1 MPYVVKEDII
11 AFVEETKN
19 ISQGSSGIYDII
31 LYRDLIGSELNAQ
44 KISVISVAI
53 LNRNGEKVL
62 MYNNPIVPGVSDSL
76 IVGSA
81 ANNEAGKISFEITGI
96 QSRALDPGDLNV
108 QITLI
113 YSDFYPNAKT
123 YILPV
128 FKIGQTIE
136 VIDPYN
142 PGDGTGG
149 GGTGGNGTGGNGTGG
164 SNAGLFLGSP
174 QYVLEHVDL
183 DLPSSYGKM
192 STNANNPSLVTE
204 IIFRNLD
211 SNMVR
216 PVSLE
221 NFLVNRMGADKIQG
235 VITLYNMDDPSF
247 YAIYK
252 ILEWSRVDITSGNND
267 TDNSDGIKIKVA
279 LESVSNGPGVD
290 ETVWRIGDNITFQ
303 IDTHGITASSL
314 KPAGILTYV
323 DKNLQVQH
331 ATDGN
336 NSPTGVT
343 ITYSPYYDSY
353 VMVEVNGISVEV
365 GDSTSESSVYF
376 SSNNGATAVEIEAI
390 RAGDQLIW
398 NSEVAGFELEEG
410 DDINLIY
417 EADVDEIR

>member
-19 ISQGSSGIYDII
+19 ISQGTSGSFEIN
-31 LYRDLIGSELNAQ
+31 LFRDLIGNQLNAS
-44 KISVISVAI
+44 KASVISVAI
-53 LNRNGEKVL
+53 LNNSGEKVL
-62 MYNNPIVPGVSDSL
+62 MYNNPVAPGVSDIL
-76 IVGSA
+76 NIGSA
-81 ANNEAGKISFEITGI
+81 SNNEEGKISFEISII
-96 QSRALDPGDLNV
+96 QSRALSPGDLNV

-123 YILPV
+123 YTLPA

-136 VIDPYN
+136 VIDPDY
-142 PGDGTGG
+142 PGTGDGTGT
-149 GGTGGNGTGGNGTGG
+149 GGTGTGGTGTDGT
-164 SNAGLFLGSP
+164 SSLFLGSP
-174 QYVLEHVDL
+174 QYVLEHIDL
-183 DLPSSYGKM
+183 DLPSSAGKM

-211 SNMVR
+211 SNLTR
-216 PVSLE
+216 PIALE
-221 NFLVNRMGADKIQG
+221 NFLVNRMGTDKIQG
-235 VITLYNMDDPSF
+235 VITLYSMDDPTF
-247 YAIYK
+247 YCIYK
-252 ILEWSRVDITSGNND
+252 ILDWSRVDITSGNND
-267 TDNSDGIKIKVA
+267 TDNSDGLKIEVA

-314 KPAGILTYV
+314 KPSGILTYV
-323 DKNLQVQH
+323 DKNLQVQS

-336 NSPTGVT
+336 GSPTGVH

-365 GDSTSESSVYF
+365 GDSLTESSVYF

-390 RAGDQLIW
+390 RTGDQLIW
-398 NSEVAGFELEEG
+398 NADVAGFELEAG

>member
-19 ISQGSSGIYDII
+19 ISQGTSGSFEIN
-31 LYRDLIGSELNAQ
+31 LFRDLIGNQLNAS
-44 KISVISVAI
+44 KASVISVAI
-53 LNRNGEKVL
+53 PNNSGEKVL
-62 MYNNPIVPGVSDSL
+62 MYNNPVAPGVSDIL
-76 IVGSA
+76 NIGSA
-81 ANNEAGKISFEITGI
+81 SNNEEGKISFEISII
-96 QSRALDPGDLNV
+96 QSRALSPGDLNV

-123 YILPV
+123 YTLPA

-136 VIDPYN
+136 VIDPDY
-142 PGDGTGG
+142 PGTGDGTGT
-149 GGTGGNGTGGNGTGG
+149 GGTGTGGTGTDGT
-164 SNAGLFLGSP
+164 SSLFLGSP
-174 QYVLEHVDL
+174 QYVLEHIDL
-183 DLPSSYGKM
+183 DLPSSAGKM

-211 SNMVR
+211 SNLTR
-216 PVSLE
+216 PIALE
-221 NFLVNRMGADKIQG
+221 NFLVNRMGTDKIQG
-235 VITLYNMDDPSF
+235 VITLYSMDDPTF
-247 YAIYK
+247 YCIYK
-252 ILEWSRVDITSGNND
+252 ILDWSRVDITSGNND
-267 TDNSDGIKIKVA
+267 TDNSDGLKIEVA

-314 KPAGILTYV
+314 KPSGILTYV
-323 DKNLQVQH
+323 DKNLQVQS

-336 NSPTGVT
+336 GSPTGVH

-365 GDSTSESSVYF
+365 GDSLTESSVYF

-390 RAGDQLIW
+390 RTGDQLIW
-398 NSEVAGFELEEG
+398 NADVAGFELEAG

>member
-19 ISQGSSGIYDII
+19 ISQGTSGIFEIN
-31 LYRDLIGSELNAQ
+31 LFRDLIGNQLNAS
-44 KISVISVAI
+44 KASVISVAV
-53 LNRNGEKVL
+53 LNNNGEKVL
-62 MYNNPIVPGVSDSL
+62 MYNNPVAPGVSDIL
-76 IVGSA
+76 EIGSA
-81 ANNEAGKISFEITGI
+81 SNNDEGRISFEISII
-96 QSRALDPGDLNV
+96 QSRALSPGDLNV

-123 YILPV
+123 YTLPA

-136 VIDPYN
+136 VIDPDY
-142 PGDGTGG
+142 PGTDGGTGTG
-149 GGTGGNGTGGNGTGG
+149 GGTGGGTGTDGT
-164 SNAGLFLGSP
+164 SSLFLGSP

-183 DLPSSYGKM
+183 DLPSSAGKM
-192 STNANNPSLVTE
+192 STNANNPSQVTE

-211 SNMVR
+211 SNLTR
-216 PVSLE
+216 PIALE
-221 NFLVNRMGADKIQG
+221 NFLVNRMGTDKIQG
-235 VITLYNMDDPSF
+235 VITLYNMDDPTF
-247 YAIYK
+247 YCIYK

-267 TDNSDGIKIKVA
+267 TDNSDGLKIQVA
-279 LESVSNGPGVD
+279 LESVSNGPGVE

-314 KPAGILTYV
+314 KPSGILTYV
-323 DKNLQVQH
+323 DKNLQVQS
-331 ATDGN
+331 ATSGN
-336 NSPTGVT
+336 GSPTGVH

-365 GDSTSESSVYF
+365 GDNLTESSVYF

-390 RAGDQLIW
+390 RTGDQLIW
-398 NSEVAGFELEEG
+398 NAVVAGFELEAG